1 MAGPSR
7 VAPPLPEDILRTIFR
22 MDTIRGDKDTLRQC
36 TLVCHGWKESAQ
48 VALFASPYTLVD
60 IRPDF
65 SSDSKSKHPKGLSA
79 AREQLSRSTCE
90 STSSALSFA
99 VHVRHDM
106 RDARPPAGQP
116 RNTIHTALDPVDKHF
131 SYCKTLLLT
140 SSSNPAARSPC
151 VCVRGASILPP
162 YVPSP
167 LHQPDAILLQGLGRV
182 SSLTLT
188 RLDMFPDMLT
198 FTSFLCSMPLL
209 EQLYLYRVDWAGDTP
224 ENESRFPQNLR
235 LARLGLEELSV
246 CGLHVQSSLHAFYR
260 WLVLT
265 ETASHL
271 KDLIVD
277 NGKSAPKTEQ
287 MLKLSQS
294 DRGKDLSF
302 YSLSARECLSYLT
315 HSIDPI

>member
-22 MDTIRGDKDTLRQC
+22 MDIIRDDNDTLRQC
-36 TLVCHGWKESAQ
+36 TLVCRGWKESAQ
-48 VALFASPYTLVD
+48 VALFASAYTLLD

-65 SSDSKSKHPKGLSA
+65 SRNSKGKHPKGLSA

-90 STSSALSFA
+90 SKSSALSFA
-99 VHVRHDM
+99 VNVRHDM

-116 RNTIHTALDPVDKHF
+116 RNTIHTALDPADRRFPH
-131 SYCKTLLLT
+131 CKTLSLT
-140 SSSNPAARSPC
+140 SCSNPAARSPC
-151 VCVRGASILPP
+151 VCVRGASIPPP
-162 YVPSP
+162 YMSST
-167 LHQPDAILLQGLGRV
+167 LHHLDVILSTGLGQV

-188 RLDMFPDMLT
+188 SLDMFPDMLT
-198 FTSFLCSMPLL
+198 FTFFLCSMPLL
-209 EQLYLYRVDWAGDTP
+209 EQLYLRRVDWAGDAP

-235 LARLGLEELSV
+235 LARLRLEELSV

-271 KDLIVD
+271 EHLVVD
-277 NGKSAPKTEQ
+277 HGKSAPKTEQ

-294 DRGKDLSF
+294 DRGKDLTF
-302 YSLSARECLSYLT
+302 YSLGARECLSYLT
-315 HSIDPI
+315 PSIDPI